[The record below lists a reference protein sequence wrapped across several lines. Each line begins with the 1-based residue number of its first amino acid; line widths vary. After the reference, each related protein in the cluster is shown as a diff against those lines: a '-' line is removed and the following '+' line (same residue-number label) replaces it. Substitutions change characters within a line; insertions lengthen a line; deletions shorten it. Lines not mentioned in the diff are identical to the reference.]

1 MILERRRKVLTLI
14 YERGPSPY
22 KEILDAISDAA
33 DPIEILSDID
43 TLVSF
48 RFLQHVN
55 AKSKILPET
64 VLELR
69 PKTKDQLE
77 NDPSRIDDRL
87 RKIEREIPPWY
98 RKRAIL
104 TLLEKP
110 LNDIDIK
117 ARVCDQFPHVRWPP
131 PLVEA
136 SLRILKKSKYKPK
149 EPYLRVVSTKYER
162 ASGGE
167 TLLKSCP
174 FCQFSTLKM
183 LKDEFTNE
191 FRAHIILNLV
201 KEHHTSGISSGK
213 IARYLQRKYGLRGN
227 KRKAVRNTLENM
239 VFAGLLKVLG
249 SREEKEGHV
258 YQLGPTVRSNP
269 LPPQR
274 KENTMKIHSMKDF
287 NETVTQFLG
296 EYNISTI
303 DADDIASINQ
313 VLTDFAQC
321 KQDMS
326 MRSPEEWIDSI
337 VLLSDCVRSVTGDN
351 WEKKAFRCIAACLL
365 SRLLPSESAVTVLET
380 CPPPVAESEKQY
392 HYNGITREYYFTL
405 TETYLDVNRD
415 EKAFRSFEDL
425 EKVGWEF
432 FEFLILKGRVEMRKG
447 EFQKALKTFEKAEKK
462 AEKREKI
469 AALFYRGLAH
479 CKRGNFKEA
488 ETAWVQ
494 CLDMGCTTD
503 QRIMVSHNLAAV
515 YRLTGALEKAQ
526 TLYQDLAA
534 AARLSGIKEF
544 EVKSLLGLANVFID
558 QCLWGKAEEL
568 LKEIISVCPER
579 LAVVAGLA
587 ETNLGVV
594 MERKRELDKALLH
607 HNHALTMVKKEVH
620 PAAYGIICCNMG
632 DVYRQLKKMDKAAA
646 VLTAAIDVVPDEATT
661 VLQAL
666 LISLAEVYAD
676 NGEFTKGWELTHTIL
691 QERWLDNN
699 RSEAEAL
706 KVRGRILLCKHEYAK
721 AKEFLLKSENMF
733 RVLNL
738 DYELISVFELLEECC
753 NRLYDEN
760 QVNLYRKKREALTEK
775 IGSG

>member
-1 MILERRRKVLTLI
+1 
-14 YERGPSPY
+14 
-22 KEILDAISDAA
+22 
-33 DPIEILSDID
+33 
-43 TLVSF
+43 
-48 RFLQHVN
+48 
-55 AKSKILPET
+55 
-64 VLELR
+64 
-69 PKTKDQLE
+69 
-77 NDPSRIDDRL
+77 
-87 RKIEREIPPWY
+87 
-98 RKRAIL
+98 
-104 TLLEKP
+104 
-110 LNDIDIK
+110 
-117 ARVCDQFPHVRWPP
+117 
-131 PLVEA
+131 
-136 SLRILKKSKYKPK
+136 
-149 EPYLRVVSTKYER
+149 
-162 ASGGE
+162 
-167 TLLKSCP
+167 
-174 FCQFSTLKM
+174 
-183 LKDEFTNE
+183 
-191 FRAHIILNLV
+191 
-201 KEHHTSGISSGK
+201 
-213 IARYLQRKYGLRGN
+213 
-227 KRKAVRNTLENM
+227 
-239 VFAGLLKVLG
+239 
-249 SREEKEGHV
+249 
-258 YQLGPTVRSNP
+258 
-269 LPPQR
+269 
-274 KENTMKIHSMKDF
+274 MKDF

-303 DADDIASINQ
+303 KADDIASINQ

-321 KQDMS
+321 KQDML

-380 CPPPVAESEKQY
+380 CPPPVAESEEQY
-392 HYNGITREYYFTL
+392 HYNGITREYYFII

-432 FEFLILKGRVEMRKG
+432 FEFLILKGRVEMRKC

-558 QCLWGKAEEL
+558 QCSWGKAEHL

-579 LAVVAGLA
+579 MAVVAGLA

-594 MERKRELDKALLH
+594 MDRKGDLDKAFLH

-620 PAAYGIICCNMG
+620 PVAYGIICCNMG
-632 DVYRQLKKMDKAAA
+632 DVYRKLGKMDKAAA
-646 VLTAAIDVVPDEATT
+646 VLTAAVDVVPDEATT

-666 LISLAEVYAD
+666 LISLAEVCTD
-676 NGEFTKGWELTHTIL
+676 NGELTKGWELTHTIL
-691 QERWLDNN
+691 QERWLDNS

-706 KVRGRILLCKHEYAK
+706 KVRGKIFLCKHEYAK
-721 AKEFLLKSENMF
+721 AKESLQKSENMF

-753 NRLYDEN
+753 NRLYDEK
-760 QVNLYRKKREALTEK
+760 QVNLYREKREALAEK